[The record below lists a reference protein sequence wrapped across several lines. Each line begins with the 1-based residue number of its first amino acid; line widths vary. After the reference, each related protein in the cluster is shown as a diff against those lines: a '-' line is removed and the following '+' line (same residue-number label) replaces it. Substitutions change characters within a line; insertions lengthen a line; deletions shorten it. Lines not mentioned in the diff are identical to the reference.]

1 MDTKEAMKCSLPV
14 DAHHAFYEF
23 CECALFRIYEVEMC
37 SPEGGEA
44 STLIEAEFELY
55 KEGKHDVDSLYDFLD
70 TLDFEPAIPRYKLS
84 LYLASLFLG
93 EMMDAS
99 DPYGAP

>member
-1 MDTKEAMKCSLPV
+1 MDTKKAMKCSLPN

-23 CECALFRIYEVEMC
+23 CEYALFRIYEKEMC
-37 SPEGGEA
+37 APNGAMVSL
-44 STLIEAEFELY
+44 LIEAAFESY
-55 KEGKHDVDSLYDFLD
+55 KEGRQDIESLYDYLD
-70 TLDFEPAIPRYKLS
+70 TLDLHPAIPRYKLS

-99 DPYGAP
+99 DPHGAP